1 VLLLLL
7 CLSAC
12 ALALRIPEER
22 KTLSQTILEYRVA
35 SNATFAMVF
44 YMPEEHNVRANA
56 LQIECRML
64 PVPPSLYKTQLRVGA
79 RLIIAAQVGYW
90 HTNAPG

>member
-44 YMPEEHNVRANA
+44 YRPEEHNVRANA
-56 LQIECRML
+56 LQI
-64 PVPPSLYKTQLRVGA
+64 
-79 RLIIAAQVGYW
+79 
-90 HTNAPG
+90 